1 MTTAVQAGRDT
12 ATAAVRDLVGR
23 LGFAPPPEALPGA
36 DLVAAAQL
44 GLEPPVPGRLLRAA
58 DGWFHPGPPTAWAEF
73 TAMALS
79 LGALCGSA
87 SDGPADGRPDGL
99 PDGLPDVSM
108 LTVDALDAEAAAWFL
123 PATAVRTARAAAP
136 AVPEIGDV
144 SVVRGARVALL
155 GTAWAAPLV
164 GLLLVRLGADVVRV
178 DDPRRDDPFPLA
190 ARLAANQ
197 ERIRPDLTTPTG
209 RDELLTRLGHVD
221 LLVDG
226 FTPRVLANAGLGDD
240 VLAAEL
246 PQLARLRIAA
256 FADTDRPG
264 YGLAAECRGG
274 WAARTD
280 PPQLGRSSVA
290 DPVAGCLGA
299 LHAVALLGA
308 RSGAA
313 RVSLEGA
320 GGHLLATEAAR

>member
-1 MTTAVQAGRDT
+1 MTTVQTGRDT
-12 ATAAVRDLVGR
+12 ATEAVRDLMGR
-23 LGFAPPPEALPGA
+23 LGFDPPPEALPGA
-36 DLVAAAQL
+36 DLVVAEEL
-44 GLEPPVPGRLLRAA
+44 GLELPAPGRLLRAA
-58 DGWFHPGPPTAWAEF
+58 DGWFHPGPPTAWADF
-73 TAMALS
+73 TAMAQS
-79 LGALCGSA
+79 LGATPASA
-87 SDGPADGRPDGL
+87 S
-99 PDGLPDVSM
+99 DGLPDVSM

-123 PATAVRTARAAAP
+123 PATAVRTAHAAAP
-136 AVPEIGDV
+136 CVPENGDA
-144 SVVRGARVALL
+144 SAVRGACVALL

-164 GLLLVRLGADVVRV
+164 GLLLVRLGAEVVRV

-197 ERIRPDLTTPTG
+197 EHILPDLTARTG
-209 RDELLTRLGHVD
+209 RDELMTRLGHVD

-226 FTPRVLANAGLGDD
+226 FTPRVLANAGMGDD
-240 VLAAEL
+240 VLAAEF

-308 RSGAA
+308 RSGTA

-320 GGHLLATEAAR
+320 VGHLFATEAAR

>member
-1 MTTAVQAGRDT
+1 MTTVHAARDT
-12 ATAAVRDLVGR
+12 ATEAVRDLVGR
-23 LGFAPPPEALPGA
+23 LGFDPPPEALPGA
-36 DLVAAAQL
+36 DLVVAAEL
-44 GLEPPVPGRLLRAA
+44 GLELPAPGRLLRAA
-58 DGWFHPGPPTAWAEF
+58 DGWFHPGPPTAWADF
-73 TAMALS
+73 TAMAQS
-79 LGALCGSA
+79 LGASRASA
-87 SDGPADGRPDGL
+87 S
-99 PDGLPDVSM
+99 DGLPDVSM

-136 AVPEIGDV
+136 SVPEIRDA
-144 SVVRGARVALL
+144 SAVRGARVALL

-164 GLLLVRLGADVVRV
+164 GLLLTQLGAEVVRV

-190 ARLAANQ
+190 ARLTANQ
-197 ERIRPDLTTPTG
+197 ERILPDLTTPTG
-209 RDELLTRLGHVD
+209 RDELMTWLGHVD

-226 FTPRVLANAGLGDD
+226 FTPRVLANAGMGDD
-240 VLAAEL
+240 VLAAEF
-246 PQLARLRIAA
+246 PRLAHLRIAA

-308 RSGAA
+308 RSGTA

-320 GGHLLATEAAR
+320 VGHLLATEAAR